1 MRLRG
6 IVTVMEARSGDTLRD
21 KFKASSEPSLQG
33 PSAPIVAVC
42 IIQLLSAW
50 YSQYPAFKSFQ
61 QFLYIKYN
69 KENLL

>member
-21 KFKASSEPSLQG
+21 KFKASSEPSLQC

-42 IIQLLSAW
+42 IIQLLSA
-50 YSQYPAFKSFQ
+50 
-61 QFLYIKYN
+61 
-69 KENLL
+69 